1 MNKKQNFIFIF
12 SILSFFIVF
21 SHSLFSKT
29 TQSSEIMR
37 AMRDEITRSMNELK
51 IEGLERP
58 YFIEYL
64 LKITSDYS
72 INSKLGTIVYSNTE
86 GKQVASLTTIVKVGS
101 YKFDNSGFDNI
112 AFTFYGSTTDDD
124 NENYINRCIP
134 ADIDYNMLRRE
145 LWLATD
151 ASYKNAAEYLTKKK
165 VIIEDKIVRDTTWDF
180 SMVKPL
186 QAVDTSKIEEFNDE
200 KYTNLLIELSNIFS
214 SHSEILNSQV
224 DVNYTPETIYYVN
237 SEGTE
242 YIKNTS
248 FFALNIGGYSQRED
262 GMPIADAYS
271 VVCNK
276 PSELP
281 DKDSLIKATNKI
293 ISNIKS
299 SIKASVLEDPYSGP
313 ILFLGS
319 ASCELLSKHFA
330 NNLMVQRKTRSARGA
345 FTIVNDHPFQSKIGG
360 RVLPTFMT
368 VEDKP
373 LLKQYKNINLLGYY
387 TIDDEGVLAQD
398 VTLVKDGY
406 LKTLL
411 STRIPIKRVNESNG
425 HNRDNN
431 NPMYSNLIISSDETQ
446 QLSDEELKK
455 YMLKLCK
462 DRDLPYGIV
471 VKNIIS
477 SNLIS
482 SLIAP
487 ISNDNILNI
496 ETFKKGICLFSE
508 IYKIFPDGRE
518 EKIVG
523 GTISGISVNTFKDIV
538 KTGNNL
544 YVYNFLMG
552 KEVFV
557 FSVGNIN
564 MNIKNFVIPA
574 TIIAPSLLI
583 EDCEVQVSE
592 TDYNRTNILKSPL
605 LDY

>member
-124 NENYINRCIP
+124 NENYINRRIP

-151 ASYKNAAEYLTKKK
+151 ASYKNAAEGLTKKK
-165 VIIEDKIVRDTTWDF
+165 VVIEGKIIRDTTWDF

-281 DKDSLIKATNKI
+281 DKDSLIKVTNKI

-299 SIKASVLEDPYSGP
+299 SIKASVLEDSYSGP
-313 ILFLGS
+313 VLFLGS
-319 ASCELLSKHFA
+319 ASCELLSKYFA
-330 NNLMVQRKTRSARGA
+330 NNLMVQPKNILPTGWSTVAKKNGA
-345 FTIVNDHPFQSKIGG
+345 AFQSKIGG

-373 LLKQYKNINLLGYY
+373 LLKRYKNINLLGYY
-387 TIDDEGVLAQD
+387 TIDDDGVSAQD

-411 STRIPIKRVNESNG
+411 STRVPIKRVNESNG
-425 HNRDNN
+425 HKRNN
-431 NPMYSNLIISSDETQ
+431 TSIYSNLIINVNKKQ
-446 QLSDEELKK
+446 QLSDGELKK

-471 VKNIIS
+471 VKSVINS
-477 SNLIS
+477 KLLS
-482 SLIAP
+482 SLIRP
-487 ISNDNILNI
+487 ISNYYIDDISLYGSG
-496 ETFKKGICLFSE
+496 KLVSSE

-518 EKIVG
+518 EIVVG
-523 GTISGISVNTFKDIV
+523 GEISGISVSTFKDII

-544 YVYNFLMG
+544 YVYNFSAY
-552 KEVFV
+552 KESTDIFM
-557 FSVGNIN
+557 GNIS
-564 MNIKNFVIPA
+564 VPA

-583 EDCEVQVSE
+583 EECEVQVSE
-592 TDYNRTNILKSPL
+592 SDYNKTHILKSPL
-605 LDY
+605 LDK